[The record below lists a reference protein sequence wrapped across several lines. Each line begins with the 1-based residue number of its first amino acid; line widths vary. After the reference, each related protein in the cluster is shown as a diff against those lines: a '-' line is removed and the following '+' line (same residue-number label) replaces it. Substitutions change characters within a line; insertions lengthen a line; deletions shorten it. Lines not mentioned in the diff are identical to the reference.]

1 MLHRAAQTARTLLC
15 VHAALKHWQ
24 EQQQQQP
31 RRYIPARVV
40 CHWLSELRHVRSH
53 AHKEKEENLPHS
65 GTRYTPTPVVVVPIY
80 PHTHN
85 NNSMGQHRRVK
96 SHTANG
102 FLVHHCSLPPPPLFF
117 FFQYISASTFSF
129 FSLLVHCA
137 RSEQR
142 KKKKGPFSLLSQ

>member
-1 MLHRAAQTARTLLC
+1 MCAC
-15 VHAALKHWQ
+15 SVLKHWQ
-24 EQQQQQP
+24 QEQEQQP

-65 GTRYTPTPVVVVPIY
+65 GTRYTPTPVVVVVPIY
-80 PHTHN
+80 PHN
-85 NNSMGQHRRVK
+85 NNMGQQQHRGVK

-102 FLVHHCSLPPPPLFF
+102 FLVHHFSLPSPFS
-117 FFQYISASTFSF
+117 FQYISASTFSF

-137 RSEQR
+137 RSERSRRRRGRSFSLVAITQ
-142 KKKKGPFSLLSQ
+142 FSLLF